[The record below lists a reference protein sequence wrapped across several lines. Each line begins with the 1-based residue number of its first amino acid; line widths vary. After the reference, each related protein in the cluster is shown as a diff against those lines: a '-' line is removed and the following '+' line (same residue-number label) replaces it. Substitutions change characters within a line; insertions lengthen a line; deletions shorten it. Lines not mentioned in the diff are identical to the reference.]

1 MFAHCNS
8 KNLKNLDQNFL
19 DQNKKKDIM
28 VQNLVN
34 QAVYV
39 TIQFILKER
48 IGFFKKFVT
57 NVVIAIK

>member
-1 MFAHCNS
+1 M
-8 KNLKNLDQNFL
+8 LGDGQVIWI
-19 DQNKKKDIM
+19 KKPKEN
-28 VQNLVN
+28 V
-34 QAVYV
+34 VYV